1 MFETWKCRLF
11 QIHKI
16 HANCISITK
25 YKLLLLSK
33 QNTKFKI
40 HEMYFN
46 YVFQLLVFQLLYNT
60 AEVSGWFVPKITK
73 LCLHLVKLCRENCWL
88 LFSWHGVYSKISK
101 SAKHNFGRFKL
112 SRDSFVCLLSVWQ
125 CEQLPTTLNE
135 RAEPHAILLLPIFPQ
150 SRM

>member
-1 MFETWKCRLF
+1 MYLKHENVF

-33 QNTKFKI
+33 QNSKYKI

-60 AEVSGWFVPKITK
+60 A
-73 LCLHLVKLCRENCWL
+73 N
-88 LFSWHGVYSKISK
+88 
-101 SAKHNFGRFKL
+101 
-112 SRDSFVCLLSVWQ
+112 
-125 CEQLPTTLNE
+125 
-135 RAEPHAILLLPIFPQ
+135 PIEW
-150 SRM
+150 SEIECNWGNIWIGKK